1 MFAGHCSPVGEALG
15 FNQPVSTANSAKPK
29 LGEILVRRKVI
40 TPSVLKDALI
50 AQGASLLPIGSTLVR
65 LGKATETQV
74 VKGLAEQHGVPGV
87 VLSECVVTCAGLQ
100 MVPESIATSH
110 RILPLAVEGN
120 TLKLAMANPADQ
132 VLLDEIA
139 FASGKKTLPFIA
151 VRSILE
157 DAVRKAYQA
166 RGEGVEIWRGSAA
179 PDDNLHIE
187 IVQPEPPEPARDR
200 IEPELAQGVLDAFP
214 KAPPVHPR
222 NNSGKP
228 RILAVDDEVAILD
241 IIDKALTHRGM
252 EVIRA
257 TRGRQALEQLRASN
271 PDLVLLDAMLPE
283 IHGFEICSQI
293 KRSEQYGHIP
303 VIMISAVY
311 TGWNLIQDVKTMYR
325 ADDYMTKP
333 FSIME
338 VVRRVE
344 ETLAKFGTRE
354 PSAEQAEAHRS
365 VDGALK
371 RATEAVKAGQWEEAL
386 AAANDAVRAD
396 PFDARA
402 HFALGTTLHRAGRV
416 YEAIS
421 EYERVVELAPDQF
434 NALKNLAVL
443 YERQGFKSKAVELWM
458 RALNTSP
465 SEPVRDTIKAHLIGL
480 L

>member
-1 MFAGHCSPVGEALG
+1 MPTS
-15 FNQPVSTANSAKPK
+15 NSEKAK
-29 LGEILVRRKVI
+29 LGEILVRRKVVS
-40 TPSVLKDALI
+40 PAVLKDALI

-65 LGKATETQV
+65 LAKAAEVDV

-87 VLSECVVTCAGLQ
+87 VLSECVVPCACLQ

-120 TLKLAMANPADQ
+120 TLKLALANPADQ

-139 FASGKKTLPFIA
+139 FASGKKALPFIA
-151 VRSILE
+151 VRAVLDE
-157 DAVRKAYQA
+157 AVRKAYA
-166 RGEGVEIWRGSAA
+166 TRAEGGECWRGSAA
-179 PDDNLHIE
+179 EGDAPRVE
-187 IVQPEPPEPARDR
+187 IVQPEPPEPAKERM
-200 IEPELAQGVLDAFP
+200 EPELAQGVLDRFP
-214 KAPPVHPR
+214 KAPPLQPR
-222 NNSGKP
+222 GDSTKP

-252 EVIRA
+252 EVVRA
-257 TRGRQALEQLRASN
+257 TRGRQALEQLRATN

-344 ETLAKFGTRE
+344 EMLAKSGARA
-354 PSAEQAEAHRS
+354 PSEEQTEAHRS
-365 VDGALK
+365 VDGALQ

-386 AAANDAVRAD
+386 TAANDAVRAD

-465 SEPVRDTIKAHLIGL
+465 SEAVRDTIKAHLIEL